1 MSALVAVVDRALRSR
16 WYPLGLA
23 VAAGL
28 VAIATKHLVYPDLSW
43 NRDEPVYL
51 FQADLLRDGQLT
63 STDGGYPAAFHP
75 WLSAH
80 HDGRFFTQYPLGW
93 PVAILLGMLVG
104 WPDLPLVLGTVL
116 AVVGTYVLAVEVT
129 GRRKV
134 AAVAATLFL
143 LSPIVAVQSGV
154 FLTYMFATGLG
165 TLFTAAVLVAV
176 RTGARRWALVAGA
189 LIGAVFVTRPFDA
202 VVWAGGV
209 GAFVLVAERAR
220 FRSLL
225 RLLPPFLAGAVP
237 FLVVQLVQNWWTT
250 GSATTFAI
258 TAADPLD
265 TFGFGHKRLMPLLD
279 TVDYTPGSA
288 VRGTAKH
295 LFFLPWFVV
304 GTYVGVFVASFGAWR
319 RRTERSVRLLLV
331 LCLAFPIGYFPFWGI
346 HISSLTTR
354 ISGPI
359 YYIPVYAPLCILV
372 AMGFGE
378 LARWNRRATA
388 ALAAASL
395 LITVPVTVGR
405 LGLNRHLGRIQVAW
419 ADAVEEVPDGSVV
432 VLSPAP
438 YIFYLAPEGITRPDA
453 PGRVIYAVDADP
465 ELVDLVDRAGGP
477 AYLVRP
483 SVPAALLAPT
493 EDTGEYGV
501 DVVPLELVRGD
512 VMTLDVSVAA
522 PGSRVAVVDVTV
534 DDQPAWSTTV
544 RLSGDGAAQ
553 AAVPLGVERGS
564 VGDDGFVVPAGGRR
578 IDVTISLGSVPDGS
592 DAVPTERHS
601 VLVDAGDTLRGL
613 TPGRVSRPD
622 PYALADGDLRWLD
635 DVPSTSVTVTLSGD
649 PSS

>member
-1 MSALVAVVDRALRSR
+1 MSGLGAIVDRALRSR
-16 WYPLGLA
+16 WYPVGLA
-23 VAAGL
+23 VVAGI
-28 VAIATKHLVYPDLSW
+28 VAVATKHLVYPDLSW

-51 FQADLLRDGQLT
+51 FQVDLLRDGQLT

-93 PVAILLGMLVG
+93 PLAILLGMVVG
-104 WPDLPLVLGTVL
+104 LPDLSLVLACAL

-143 LSPIVAVQSGV
+143 CSPIVAVQSGV
-154 FLTYMFATGLG
+154 YLTYLFATGLG
-165 TLFTAAVLVAV
+165 TLFAAAVLAAV
-176 RTGARRWALVAGA
+176 RTGARRWALAAGG
-189 LIGAVFVTRPFDA
+189 LVGAVFITRPFDA

-209 GAFVLVAERAR
+209 GVFVLVAERR
-220 FRSLL
+220 RLRSLL
-225 RLLPPFLAGAVP
+225 RLLPAFLVGAVP

-265 TFGFGHKRLMPLLD
+265 AFGFGDRRLMPLLD
-279 TVDYTPGSA
+279 TFDYTPVTA

-304 GTYVGVFVASFGAWR
+304 GSHLGALVALFGAWR
-319 RRTERSVRLLLV
+319 RRAERSVRVLLV
-331 LCLAFPIGYFPFWGI
+331 LCVAFPIGYFPFWGI

-359 YYIPVYAPLCILV
+359 YYIPVYAPLCIL
-372 AMGFGE
+372 AALGFGE

-388 ALAAASL
+388 AVVAACL

-405 LGLNRHLGRIQVAW
+405 LGLNRHLGRIQHAW
-419 ADAVEEVPDGSVV
+419 ADAVAEIPDGAVV
-432 VLSPAP
+432 VPSPSP
-438 YIFYLAPEGITRPDA
+438 YIFYLAPQGITRPDA
-453 PGRVIYAVDADP
+453 PGRVTYAVDADP
-465 ELVDLVDRAGGP
+465 ELVDLVDRSGQP
-477 AYLVRP
+477 AYLVRA

-493 EDTGEYGV
+493 EDTGAYTV
-501 DVVPLELVRGD
+501 DVVPLDLVRGD
-512 VMTLDVSVAA
+512 ALRLDVSVAA
-522 PGSRVAVVDVTV
+522 PRSRIVVVDVTV
-534 DDQPAWSTTV
+534 DDQPAWSSTP
-544 RLSGDGAAQ
+544 RLPGRGRAYVTAQLGIDRAA
-553 AAVPLGVERGS
+553 A
-564 VGDDGFVVPAGGRR
+564 GDDGFVVPAGGHR
-578 IDVTISLGSVPDGS
+578 IDVTISLGSAADGS
-592 DAVPTERHS
+592 DAVPIEQQRL
-601 VLVDAGDTLRGL
+601 LVDADGTLRGL
-613 TPGRVSRPD
+613 SPGRVYRPD

-635 DVPSTSVTVTLSGD
+635 DVPSSSVTVTLSD
-649 PSS
+649 DHVS